1 MVHERQ
7 HRSRSRHRSIAEH
20 PRRGIRRN
28 FRLIAYLLLTALLIL
43 SIPGTTTLVFAS
55 APSFSTTIDL
65 SSNQGTSS
73 YPQIA
78 ASAGYQYVVWQ
89 DDTPGRPNTFFR
101 AGNHN
106 GTSFGPTLD
115 LSPGTGWSQNPQ
127 VAASGNSVYAV
138 WQDNSTGTFN
148 ILVRASFN
156 NGASF
161 GPIIN
166 LDALRLDS
174 TVPQVAASGNNV
186 YVVWQQTAS
195 KNMAVYFAW
204 SNNGGTSFTAI
215 NLSNDAGN
223 ALSPQVAASGNN
235 VYVVWRDNTP
245 GNDEVFFAVSTT
257 SGTSFATTV
266 NLSNNAGES
275 FNPDIAISG
284 TNVYVA
290 WPDNTPGNFD
300 ILFRASTNGG
310 ATFTPSLSQPAANLS
325 NNPGG
330 SIEPQLATSGN
341 GVCLSWRDSTLGN
354 SQIFFRS
361 SSNNGA
367 TFTPVVNLSND
378 AGSAYNAHL
387 AMVNTD
393 VYVAWADTTP
403 GVEDV
408 LLASSTDGG
417 LSFGS
422 PINLS
427 NDSGFSLNPALV
439 ATNVSVYVTWQ
450 DDTPGNYDVF
460 FKIGTLFTIMAPQ
473 GNAQSVLTPENKS
486 VTITLTGS
494 DPQGLALNFYVVSGP
509 THGVLGTMTSTGPTS
524 AQVTYT
530 PNSNYWGQDSFTFK
544 VGNSWLNSTAAAA
557 SIVVQPAITST
568 SGTGGGRFPL
578 PK

>member
-1 MVHERQ
+1 MNERPYRK
-7 HRSRSRHRSIAEH
+7 HSRARCTAGYPRGGGTRRH
-20 PRRGIRRN
+20 
-28 FRLIAYLLLTALLIL
+28 FRLIAYLSFTALLIL

-55 APSFSTTIDL
+55 APSFSTTINL
-65 SSNQGTSS
+65 SSDPGTSS

-89 DDTPGRPNTFFR
+89 DDSPGRPNTFFR

-106 GTSFGPTLD
+106 GTSFGPVIN

-127 VAASGNSVYAV
+127 
-138 WQDNSTGTFN
+138 
-148 ILVRASFN
+148 I
-156 NGASF
+156 
-161 GPIIN
+161 
-166 LDALRLDS
+166 
-174 TVPQVAASGNNV
+174 
-186 YVVWQQTAS
+186 
-195 KNMAVYFAW
+195 
-204 SNNGGTSFTAI
+204 
-215 NLSNDAGN
+215 
-223 ALSPQVAASGNN
+223 AASGNN

-245 GNDEVFFAVSTT
+245 GNDEVFFALSTT
-257 SGTSFATTV
+257 SGASFASTV

-275 FNPDIAISG
+275 FNPAIAVSG

-290 WPDNTPGNFD
+290 WPDNTPGNYD

-310 ATFTPSLSQPAANLS
+310 TSFTPSLSQPATNLS

-330 SIEPQLATSGN
+330 SIEPQLAASGS

-354 SQIFFRS
+354 SQVFFRS
-361 SSNNGA
+361 SSNNGS

-378 AGSAYNAHL
+378 AGAAYGAQL
-387 AMVNTD
+387 AMMNTD
-393 VYVAWADTTP
+393 VYVVWADTTP

-427 NDSGFSLNPALV
+427 SNSGFSLNPALA

-450 DDTPGNYDVF
+450 DDTGGNYDVL
-460 FKIGTLFTIMAPQ
+460 FKIGTLATIMTPLA
-473 GNAQSVLTPENKS
+473 NAQSVMTPENKS

-494 DPQGLALNFYVVSGP
+494 DPQGLALNFYTVSSP
-509 THGVLGTMTSTGPTS
+509 THGVLGTMTSTGPSS

-530 PNSNYWGQDSFTFK
+530 PNPNYWGQDSLTFK
-544 VGNSWLNSTAAAA
+544 VYNSWLNSTTVAV
-557 SIVVQPAITST
+557 SIVVQPTVTST
-568 SGTGGGRFPL
+568 SGTGGGHFPL